1 MGRERQGR
9 KKKKTKKGGIYS
21 RQQGLKRFQSCSKHH
36 FLWKI
41 VSVKDFIWKAG
52 VFAVVDSG
60 VQHWVAGGLGK
71 NCLGLKVGMSVRSI
85 KYIMSKPFMF
95 FIGNERTGMDVP

>member
-1 MGRERQGR
+1 MRWGKERQGR
-9 KKKKTKKGGIYS
+9 KKKKTKKGIYS
-21 RQQGLKRFQSCSKHH
+21 RQQGLKRFHSCSKGH

-52 VFAVVDSG
+52 VSAVVDSG

-71 NCLGLKVGMSVRSI
+71 NCLGMKVGMSVRRI
-85 KYIMSKPFMF
+85 KYIISKPFYVL
-95 FIGNERTGMDVP
+95 RR